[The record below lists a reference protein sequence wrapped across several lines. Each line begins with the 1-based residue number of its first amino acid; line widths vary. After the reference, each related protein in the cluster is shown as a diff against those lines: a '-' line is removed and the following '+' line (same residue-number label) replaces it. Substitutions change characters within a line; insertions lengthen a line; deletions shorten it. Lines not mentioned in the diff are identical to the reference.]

1 VHSRVSAQRVDT
13 CFQVAELNHLVKE
26 TPKVRFF
33 STQSLFRQWLAKNH
47 ARSAELW
54 VGFHKKNSGKKSIS
68 YAEALDEA
76 LCFGWIDGV
85 RKSVDES
92 SYTIRFTP
100 RKSKSIWSRVNTKR
114 AEELSKLGRMKPSGR
129 EAFALRDPQR
139 SGIYSFETA
148 ARKLA
153 EVYETKFRAKKRAW
167 EYFQNQPPGYR
178 KLATFWV
185 MSAKKDETRLRRLEQ
200 LISDS
205 AEARRLGI
213 IAGKAK

>member
-1 VHSRVSAQRVDT
+1 MDT
-13 CFQVAELNHLVKE
+13 CFQAAELNHLVKE
-26 TPKVRFF
+26 TPKVTFF

-47 ARSAELW
+47 ARSVELW

-100 RKSKSIWSRVNTKR
+100 RRSKSIWSRVNTLR
-114 AEELSKLGRMKPSGR
+114 AEELSKLGRMKPSGH

-139 SGIYSFETA
+139 SGIYSFETSA
-148 ARKLA
+148 GKLA
-153 EVYETKFRAKKRAW
+153 EVYESKFRAKKRAW
-167 EYFQNQPPGYR
+167 EFFQNQPPGYR

-185 MSAKKDETRLRRLEQ
+185 MSAKKDETRLRRLKQ

-213 IAGKAK
+213 MASKAK

>member
-1 VHSRVSAQRVDT
+1 
-13 CFQVAELNHLVKE
+13 LVKE
-26 TPKVRFF
+26 TLKVRFF
-33 STQSLFRQWLAKNH
+33 STQSLFRKWLAKNH
-47 ARSAELW
+47 ARSVELW

-85 RKSVDES
+85 RKSVDEN

-114 AEELSKLGRMKPSGR
+114 AEELAKLGRMKPSGR

-139 SGIYSFETA
+139 SGIYSFETS
-148 ARKLA
+148 ARTLD

-167 EYFQNQPPGYR
+167 EFFQNQPPGYR
-178 KLATFWV
+178 KLVIFWV

-205 AEARRLGI
+205 ADNRRLGI